1 MIENQRKL
9 MICHQENW
17 ITPKNGLFYASI
29 TDFFQVFQRSYASL
43 LRMGA

>member
-17 ITPKNGLFYASI
+17 ITPKNGLFLHRNY
-29 TDFFQVFQRSYASL
+29 
-43 LRMGA
+43 